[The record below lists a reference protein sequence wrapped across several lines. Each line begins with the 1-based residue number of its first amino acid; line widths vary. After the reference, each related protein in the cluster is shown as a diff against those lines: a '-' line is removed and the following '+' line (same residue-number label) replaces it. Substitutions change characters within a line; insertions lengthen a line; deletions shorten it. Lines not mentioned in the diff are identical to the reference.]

1 MDGSHRET
9 KHAGANSQCTQREWR
24 EHQRG
29 SVSIGRV
36 VVFVRPLLV
45 REDSLAVK
53 ALLCFS
59 LTHLLFC
66 FSGTFHPER
75 LQSKKKYWQRQAP
88 ASFWALT
95 EPPGAMCPT
104 HPSSH
109 AE

>member
-36 VVFVRPLLV
+36 VVFVRPLLMH
-45 REDSLAVK
+45 EDSLAVK

-75 LQSKKKYWQRQAP
+75 LQSKKKILAAP
-88 ASFWALT
+88 GPCFFL
-95 EPPGAMCPT
+95 G
-104 HPSSH
+104 SH
-109 AE
+109 